1 MSITGSVVA
10 AGRGIAA
17 IAEAIEELTK
27 REVMVGIPDGPE
39 RSDGGMTN
47 AELGYIHENGSP
59 ITNTPE
65 RRFLVPGVEAAQEEV
80 AKRFRKAGEAA
91 MDGNKQGV
99 IRHLNA
105 AGMLAQS
112 SVKGVLSAGDFAPLS
127 QTTLYKRS
135 LRGIKRISPLI
146 DTAQMRNAV
155 TYVVRDK
162 EK

>member
-39 RSDGGMTN
+39 RDGGMTN

-65 RRFLVPGVEAAQEEV
+65 RRFLVPGVEAVQEEV
-80 AKRFRKAGEAA
+80 AKRFEKAAQAA

-112 SVKGVLSAGDFAPLS
+112 AVKGVLSAGDFAPLAPS
-127 QTTLYKRS
+127 TLYKRK

-155 TYVVRDK
+155 TYIVRNK